1 MAITDKFS
9 NVGEPG
15 SATYL
20 ANPGYS
26 MGGTS
31 INIQTYVG
39 WPTGKIIFD
48 MYTTK
53 LVGNEEKAA
62 DNTRTSWQGIHNGS
76 GTITSLQKL
85 SGNDQNYTAG
95 TGTRVIITH
104 STHWA
109 NQLVDGITA
118 HANQDGSLKTAAVQ
132 SALNLGTQAL
142 NGWNPIGYTASF
154 VQNNGNKETVVN
166 YAGDVTQTLSPGM
179 KVAYTRSVAPPTQC
193 MSFTASSSQYATKAS
208 PTGMTGI
215 TNTITYERKVYLNSY
230 PTTSGAIA
238 NCEDGVNNGWG
249 FEINS
254 VGQLVFF
261 YRNTGNTIANTHI
274 TLPLKRWV
282 HVAVSATA
290 ATKTI
295 NFYIQGQLVASTQTS
310 SAASAIGV
318 PAAAFNIGTRGGAN
332 YYDGYGSEDRLWSTA
347 RTQAEILAN
356 MNNNLTGSESGLV
369 GLWRGAGNFNDL
381 TANANHLTATNGAI
395 ATQAANPFNL
405 IEYGKIT
412 KVGAFSGGVTP
423 VTVFTGTD
431 CNIPNMALT
440 SPLYSTQAAW
450 YGFPAA
456 RSKWQLT
463 SIYMIDATVSSPVAG
478 TWYNLGGIQISLGA
492 GQWELSGKS
501 TSGGYRTTSGGV
513 ETVTTLSTSP
523 TTATNPESSSWG
535 GTESGFG
542 GIGAGRFPLESRCV
556 ADQQS
561 QTTWYLNTKTNTS
574 SLVDLHNYGGITPTI
589 ITAKLAY

>member
-193 MSFTASSSQYATKAS
+193 MSFTASSSQYATNAS
-208 PTGMTGI
+208 PTGI
-215 TNTITYERKVYLNSY
+215 TFTSAVTLESWIYVNSY
-230 PTTSGAIA
+230 SEGGIISATNATTSGFQFQIKPT
-238 NCEDGVNNGWG
+238 
-249 FEINS
+249 
-254 VGQLVFF
+254 GQLQIVAIQSSGVA
-261 YRNTGNTIANTHI
+261 RNRITNQTI
-274 TLPLKRWV
+274 PLKKLV
-282 HVAVSATA
+282 HVAVAVTMSTGVITFFVNGAPVTHISADAGSATA
-290 ATKTI
+290 IT
-295 NFYIQGQLVASTQTS
+295 QGGPLQLGAVNS
-310 SAASAIGV
+310 SW
-318 PAAAFNIGTRGGAN
+318 FL
-332 YYDGYGSEDRLWSTA
+332 DGLIAETRLWSTA

-369 GLWRGAGNFNDL
+369 GLWRGDNNFNDL

-431 CNIPNMALT
+431 CNIPNMALS
-440 SPLYSTQAAW
+440 SPLYSTQAAP
-450 YGFPAA
+450 YGFPSSSNKWRIEASFRTDFQITSTAGYAA
-456 RSKWQLT
+456 VTGQQLSVPEGSWKIT
-463 SIYMIDATVSSPVAG
+463 TEDTLASQANPSYGTVGYVTLSQSTTAEDDYRMTHYTAAVVASGANGLTISPATLCKDYSGPATTFYRLAKVNSTGAP
-478 TWYNLGGIQISLGA
+478 TTILGA
-492 GQWELSGKS
+492 
-501 TSGGYRTTSGGV
+501 
-513 ETVTTLSTSP
+513 
-523 TTATNPESSSWG
+523 AAAN
-535 GTESGFG
+535 
-542 GIGAGRFPLESRCV
+542 
-556 ADQQS
+556 
-561 QTTWYLNTKTNTS
+561 
-574 SLVDLHNYGGITPTI
+574 I
-589 ITAKLAY
+589 IYAELAY

>member
-1 MAITDKFS
+1 
-9 NVGEPG
+9 
-15 SATYL
+15 
-20 ANPGYS
+20 
-26 MGGTS
+26 
-31 INIQTYVG
+31 
-39 WPTGKIIFD
+39 
-48 MYTTK
+48 
-53 LVGNEEKAA
+53 
-62 DNTRTSWQGIHNGS
+62 
-76 GTITSLQKL
+76 
-85 SGNDQNYTAG
+85 
-95 TGTRVIITH
+95 
-104 STHWA
+104 
-109 NQLVDGITA
+109 
-118 HANQDGSLKTAAVQ
+118 
-132 SALNLGTQAL
+132 
-142 NGWNPIGYTASF
+142 
-154 VQNNGNKETVVN
+154 
-166 YAGDVTQTLSPGM
+166 
-179 KVAYTRSVAPPTQC
+179 
-193 MSFTASSSQYATKAS
+193 
-208 PTGMTGI
+208 MTGI

-369 GLWRGAGNFNDL
+369 GLWRGDNNFNDL

-440 SPLYSTQAAW
+440 SPLYSTQAAP

-456 RSKWQLT
+456 RRKWRSEAIFRT
-463 SIYMIDATVSSPVAG
+463 NIAAGGTTVG
-478 TWYNLGGIQISLGA
+478 TWYNPPGMSLTIGSA
-492 GQWELSGKS
+492 GDWVTGYESSSLAQASSGNMAI
-501 TSGGYRTTSGGV
+501 RQ
-513 ETVTTLSTSP
+513 TLSTTAATETNSRLTSAGNAASITQLMATGTRSDSLSISSATTLYLNSQISAASSP
-523 TTATNPESSSWG
+523 TLHQIQ
-535 GTESGFG
+535 GTDAPAVIYAE
-542 GIGAGRFPLESRCV
+542 
-556 ADQQS
+556 
-561 QTTWYLNTKTNTS
+561 
-574 SLVDLHNYGGITPTI
+574 
-589 ITAKLAY
+589 LAY